1 MKSKNTERIQTA
13 LTRVVQVSKAAKC
26 IFLSILVVYCLVAA
40 GVFIMAAPSFYDA
53 MSDPSAAFFILLRL
67 LATLM
72 AAVTPAVVFYT
83 IFRLFDDISKGS
95 SPFTLAQAH
104 RMQVIGVLLLLG
116 VVLGSVLPLM
126 PVPYSEIGD
135 LSAGMFSTSSSS
147 AGVKIELTSV
157 LWAIVCFSFS
167 YVFRYGALL
176 QQLSDETV

>member
-1 MKSKNTERIQTA
+1 MKSRNIERIQSA
-13 LTRVVQVSKAAKC
+13 LTRVVRVSKVAKYV
-26 IFLSILVVYCLVAA
+26 FVSILAAYCLVAIA
-40 GVFIMAAPSFYDA
+40 VFIMAAPSFYGA
-53 MSDPSAAFFILLRL
+53 VSDTSAVPFTLLRL

-72 AAVTPAVVFYT
+72 AAATPAVVFYT
-83 IFRLFDDISKGS
+83 IARLFDDISKGN
-95 SPFTLAQAH
+95 SPFTLAQAR

-116 VVLGSVLPLM
+116 VVLGNVLPLI

-135 LSAGMFSTSSSS
+135 LSAGIFSASSSS